1 MTVKN
6 KNETIVTEADQIWN
20 EIKDLEIE
28 MFALPNQRVKNHVKK
43 LAGTADS
50 VVVSLNSPA
59 ALPALE
65 ATLSAQKQY
74 KEVVSRAMKAE
85 GENVTEVHPKYEMTE
100 SESGYVTIKRHVP
113 AQDKPEFKPEY
124 FITGKTEK

>member
-20 EIKDLEIE
+20 EIKDLAIE

-65 ATLSAQKQY
+65 AVLNAQKQY

-85 GENVTEVHPKYEMTE
+85 GENVTEVYPKYEMTE
-100 SESGYVTIKRHVP
+100 SESDMLR
-113 AQDKPEFKPEY
+113 
-124 FITGKTEK
+124 